1 MGGSTLFLARPA
13 TTSGSSRFSPNF
25 HSSLNAIAI
34 TFGPAP
40 GVAMRLFV
48 SRKRLVHSWPLALIV
63 IALVASSLPRAEA
76 NPAELRQ
83 AQPTLTIDPSSLV
96 IKVGQNA
103 SARVTLLGS
112 PTVYGMVCFSLEGL
126 PASGFITSMDPECV
140 SSEPSKA
147 VNSTLIVEATPAA
160 APQSFSVF
168 VVASSATWSERAQLG
183 ITVVPALPAWIPW
196 TMIVAFI
203 LVFIGSVLVGKK
215 RTKDSSR

>member
-1 MGGSTLFLARPA
+1 MINQPHTPQVTKPETTPEREREVYKTIRVNNNHRP
-13 TTSGSSRFSPNF
+13 
-25 HSSLNAIAI
+25 
-34 TFGPAP
+34 
-40 GVAMRLFV
+40 V
-48 SRKRLVHSWPLALIV
+48 
-63 IALVASSLPRAEA
+63 E
-76 NPAELRQ
+76 

-112 PTVYGMVCFSLEGL
+112 PTVYGMVCFSMEGL

-147 VNSTLIVEATPAA
+147 INSTLIVEATPAA
-160 APQSFSVF
+160 APQSFSAF
-168 VVASSATWSERAQLG
+168 VVASSATWNERAQLG

-203 LVFIGSVLVGKK
+203 LVLMSPILVGKK